1 MLHKI
6 SEFISKIRVIKDK
19 ADELERMK
27 YGHPKASQSAID
39 NMIQDIQ
46 AMCYMISQDK
56 SEYNRLDEV
65 NDKIEND
72 DGGW

>member
-6 SEFISKIRVIKDK
+6 SDFISKIRVIKDK
-19 ADELERMK
+19 ADQLERMK
-27 YGHPKASQSAID
+27 YGHPKASRAAID

-46 AMCYMISQDK
+46 AMCYMISQDR

-65 NDKIEND
+65 DDKIAKD